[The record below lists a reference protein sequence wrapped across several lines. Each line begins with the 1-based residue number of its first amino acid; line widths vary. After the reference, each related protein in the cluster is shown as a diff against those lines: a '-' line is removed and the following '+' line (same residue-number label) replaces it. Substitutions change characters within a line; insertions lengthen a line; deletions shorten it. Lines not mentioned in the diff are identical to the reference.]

1 MSLVCVKRCTASQAG
16 LYTSASNLKIGLP
29 SFVLF
34 VSFAF
39 RICGSYEA
47 MGLGRISEALQDFTG
62 GVVEVINLKQPPN
75 DLFSIMHKAQS
86 RQSLMGCSIEASEE
100 HDVFTIPVRL

>member
-1 MSLVCVKRCTASQAG
+1 MASQAG